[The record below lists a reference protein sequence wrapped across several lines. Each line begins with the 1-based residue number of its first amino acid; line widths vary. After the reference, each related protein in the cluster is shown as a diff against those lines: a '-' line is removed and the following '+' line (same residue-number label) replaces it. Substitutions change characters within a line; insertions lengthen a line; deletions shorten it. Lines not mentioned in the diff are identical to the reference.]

1 MLTSSLPLVGPEPD
15 IATNRYSIT
24 WSARVSSV
32 GNMLRANPSV
42 AETRVDYTKRP
53 HDERLTTFAAR
64 QAVQRANVIVNRLLM
79 SIAEGKRGT
88 GC

>member
-1 MLTSSLPLVGPEPD
+1 
-15 IATNRYSIT
+15 
-24 WSARVSSV
+24 
-32 GNMLRANPSV
+32 MLRANPSV

-79 SIAEGKRGT
+79 SIADWERGT